1 MKHLEQNRL
10 LKTFYNQFWEEKIS
24 HRNLVNYLINLE
36 DHLEYIQT
44 PNVVRLNSVVSTPGY
59 KSYIRNKIRRTK
71 TLIKRHKDS
80 IRFIKGKIRLHSKK
94 FPLG

>member
-1 MKHLEQNRL
+1 MKHLEHTRL
-10 LKTFYNQFWEEKIS
+10 LKTFYNQFWEEKVS
-24 HRNLVNYLINLE
+24 HRNLVNYLVNLE

-44 PNVVRLNSVVSTPGY
+44 PNVERLNSVVSTPGY
-59 KSYIRNKIRRTK
+59 KSYIRNKIRRAK